1 MQYDRDFGT
10 ICGCAVRYSL
20 GRQTYISSLVQDYI
34 KRNIEY
40 IDSRSL
46 AVMARDIKEAPSY
59 GNKTID
65 KPGWMNFL
73 AVLEKELKDR
83 GYGNCVSTST

>member
-1 MQYDRDFGT
+1 MELDRDFGT
-10 ICGCAVRYSL
+10 VCCCAVRYSL
-20 GRQTYISSLVQDYI
+20 GRQTYMPSLVQQFI
-34 KRNIEY
+34 NRNLKQ
-40 IDSRSL
+40 IDSYSL

-59 GNKTID
+59 GNETID

-83 GYGNCVSTST
+83 GYGNCV

>member
-1 MQYDRDFGT
+1 MELDRDFGT
-10 ICGCAVRYSL
+10 VCGCAVRYSL
-20 GRQTYISSLVQDYI
+20 GRQTYMPSLVQQFI
-34 KRNIEY
+34 NRNLKQ
-40 IDSRSL
+40 IDSYSL

-65 KPGWMNFL
+65 KPWWMNFL

-83 GYGNCVSTST
+83 GYGNCV

>member
-1 MQYDRDFGT
+1 MELDRDFGT
-10 ICGCAVRYSL
+10 VCSCAVRYSL
-20 GRQTYISSLVQDYI
+20 VRQTYMPSLVQQFI
-34 KRNIEY
+34 NRNLKQIESY
-40 IDSRSL
+40 SL

-83 GYGNCVSTST
+83 GYGNCV

>member
-1 MQYDRDFGT
+1 MELDRDFGT
-10 ICGCAVRYSL
+10 VCGCAIRYSL
-20 GRQTYISSLVQDYI
+20 GRQTYMPSLVQQFI
-34 KRNIEY
+34 NRNLKQ
-40 IDSRSL
+40 IDSYSL

-59 GNKTID
+59 GNETID

-83 GYGNCVSTST
+83 GCGNCV

>member
-1 MQYDRDFGT
+1 MELDRDFGT
-10 ICGCAVRYSL
+10 VCGCAKRKSL
-20 GRQTYISSLVQDYI
+20 GRQTYMPSLVQQFI
-34 KRNIEY
+34 NRNLKQ
-40 IDSRSL
+40 IDSYSL

-59 GNKTID
+59 GNETID

-83 GYGNCVSTST
+83 GYGNCV

>member
-1 MQYDRDFGT
+1 MELDRDFGT
-10 ICGCAVRYSL
+10 VCVCAVRYSL
-20 GRQTYISSLVQDYI
+20 GRQTYMPSLVQQFI
-34 KRNIEY
+34 NRNLKQ
-40 IDSRSL
+40 IDSYSL

-59 GNKTID
+59 GNETID

-83 GYGNCVSTST
+83 GYGNCV

>member
-1 MQYDRDFGT
+1 MELDRDFGT

-20 GRQTYISSLVQDYI
+20 GRQTYMPSLVQQFI
-34 KRNIEY
+34 ISNLNL
-40 IDSRSL
+40 IDSYSL
-46 AVMARDIKEAPSY
+46 MVIARDVKEAPSY
-59 GNKTID
+59 GNETID

-83 GYGNCVSTST
+83 GYGNCV

>member
-1 MQYDRDFGT
+1 MELDRDFGT
-10 ICGCAVRYSL
+10 VCGCAVRYSL
-20 GRQTYISSLVQDYI
+20 GRQTYMPSLVQQFI
-34 KRNIEY
+34 NRNLKQ
-40 IDSRSL
+40 IDSYSL

-59 GNKTID
+59 GNETID

-83 GYGNCVSTST
+83 GYGNSV

>member
-1 MQYDRDFGT
+1 MELDRDFGT
-10 ICGCAVRYSL
+10 VCGCAVRYSL
-20 GRQTYISSLVQDYI
+20 GRQTYMPSLVQQFI
-34 KRNIEY
+34 NRNLKQ
-40 IDSRSL
+40 IDSYSL

-83 GYGNCVSTST
+83 DYGNCV

>member
-1 MQYDRDFGT
+1 MELDRDFGT
-10 ICGCAVRYSL
+10 VCGCAVRYSL
-20 GRQTYISSLVQDYI
+20 GRQTYMPSLVQQFI
-34 KRNIEY
+34 NRNLKQ
-40 IDSRSL
+40 IDSYSL
-46 AVMARDIKEAPSY
+46 AVMVRDIKDAPSY

-83 GYGNCVSTST
+83 GYGNCV

>member
-1 MQYDRDFGT
+1 MELDRDFGT
-10 ICGCAVRYSL
+10 VCGCAVRYSL
-20 GRQTYISSLVQDYI
+20 GRQTYMPSLVQQFI
-34 KRNIEY
+34 NRNLKQ
-40 IDSRSL
+40 IDSYSL

-59 GNKTID
+59 GNETID

-83 GYGNCVSTST
+83 DYGKCV